1 MVIPFLATFVVDVS
15 AQFSFNEVTKGLLEI
30 KTPVKFAFLRLL
42 L

>member
-30 KTPVKFAFLRLL
+30 KTPVKFAFLRLFL
-42 L
+42 